1 MESIHLIGI
10 AGSGMLPLAE
20 LALKRGMRATGSDRL
35 VRDPGNLES
44 LSPPIRLRLQRL
56 MDLGAQIFPQDGSG
70 VTRETVR
77 AVYSTAIEK
86 DNPDRLKAE
95 SFGVPLLH
103 RSEELKN
110 QIAGHRLL
118 AVAGTSGKSTTTAM
132 CAWLLQAIGELGCFV
147 GGSDILDASDSMT
160 GWSQVYVSQ
169 GQWACV
175 ELDESDKSLLRFA
188 PETALILNIA
198 RDHHSLEE
206 NLDIFYEFSR
216 NVQAILLLNE
226 SDSSCRALADRLGS
240 DARIH
245 WFAPPA
251 PQAVFHLP
259 DGVGFL
265 FEGERFETPHIGRHN
280 AANLLAALAAVRL
293 TAPSAS
299 LRTLQ
304 EAAKTFP
311 GIRRRLQRYGCGLV
325 AVFDDYAH
333 NPDKIAALLEALQL
347 RYPRLHLVFQPHG
360 YQPLRFHLDGFAQT
374 LTAGLRPEDYLYL
387 LPVYDAGGTTNR
399 SISSKDL
406 ADKIPPPNVHLPAS
420 REEALNMLQQRVR
433 SGDAVAVAGARDDA
447 LAEFAQRIAERFS

>member
-1 MESIHLIGI
+1 MESIHFIGI

-20 LALKRGMRATGSDRL
+20 LALKRGLRATGSDRL

-56 MDLGAQIFPQDGSG
+56 VSLGAQIFPQDGSG
-70 VTRETVR
+70 VSRETVR
-77 AVYSTAIEK
+77 AVYSTAIEN

-95 SFGVPLLH
+95 SLGIPLLH

-110 QIAGHRLL
+110 QIAGRRLL

-147 GGSDILDASDSMT
+147 GGSEILDASDGLT

-175 ELDESDKSLLRFA
+175 ELDESDKSLLRFSPDA
-188 PETALILNIA
+188 ALILNIA
-198 RDHHSLEE
+198 RDHHALEE
-206 NLDIFYEFSR
+206 NLDIFYEFSL
-216 NVQAILLLNE
+216 NVRSILLLNE
-226 SDSSCRALADRLGS
+226 SDGGCRALADRLGS
-240 DARIH
+240 DGRIH
-245 WFAPPA
+245 WFTPPA
-251 PQAVFHLP
+251 PQEVYHSP

-293 TAPSAS
+293 AAPCAS
-299 LRTLQ
+299 FRTLQ
-304 EAAKTFP
+304 QAAKTFP
-311 GIRRRLQRYGCGLV
+311 GIRRRLQRYGSGSV

-333 NPDKIAALLEALQL
+333 NPDKIAALLEALQQ

-360 YQPLRFHLDGFAQT
+360 YQPLRFHLDGFAQV
-374 LTAGLRPEDYLYL
+374 LTVNLRLQDHLYL

-406 ADKIPPPNVHLPAS
+406 ADKIASPNVHLPAS
-420 REEALNMLQQRVR
+420 REEALNALQRHVQ

-447 LAEFAQRIAERFS
+447 LAEFAQRIAEHFA